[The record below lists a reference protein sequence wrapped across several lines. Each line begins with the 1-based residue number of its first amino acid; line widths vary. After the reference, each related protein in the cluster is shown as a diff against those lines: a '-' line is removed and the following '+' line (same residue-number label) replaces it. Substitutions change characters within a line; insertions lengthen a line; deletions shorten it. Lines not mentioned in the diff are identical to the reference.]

1 MYAVFLWGG
10 GKALAWL
17 IPSNVEKWA
26 TVTVN
31 PVTYLVGFAS
41 ISLLVLG
48 SLSFLPSVH
57 GRRLGIAERRKVG
70 NTRLYSSDLAA
81 TVLMVCIIVSVVYEI
96 LTQ

>member
-1 MYAVFLWGG
+1 VFLWGG

-31 PVTYLVGFAS
+31 PVTFLVGFAS

-48 SLSFLPSVH
+48 GLSFLPSVT

-70 NTRLYSSDLAA
+70 NTRLHSSDLAA
-81 TVLMVCIIVSVVYEI
+81 AVLMVCIAVSIVYEI